1 MSDWTPEQI
10 AAAAEAVHLAR
21 WEGEGLGVPDKV
33 DHRIALAVLSA
44 VDLSDHDRAVARAA
58 QPRPDHDYCAWCGWS
73 RERDDSDVDHLRAHV
88 MECPKHPL
96 RFGSSKRDAAI
107 AARALRQ
114 AADVPC
120 RFCHTPA
127 STHDVTSCPRHFYH
141 PEWML
146 AEGSSDE

>member
-1 MSDWTPEQI
+1 MDWTPEQI
-10 AAAAEAVHLAR
+10 AAGAVELLTPNATPLTITTMSDATLVAR
-21 WEGEGLGVPDKV
+21 
-33 DHRIALAVLSA
+33 RVLSA

-73 RERDDSDVDHLRAHV
+73 RERDDSDVDHLHAHV